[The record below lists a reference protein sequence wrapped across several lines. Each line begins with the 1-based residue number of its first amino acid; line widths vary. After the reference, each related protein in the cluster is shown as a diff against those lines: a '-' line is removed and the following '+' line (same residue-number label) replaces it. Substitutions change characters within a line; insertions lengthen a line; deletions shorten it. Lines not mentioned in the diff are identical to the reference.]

1 MPNPFGE
8 LAKLTV
14 GKVVADSW
22 TATMLSLWQAGLW
35 LLKLV
40 LGWIDALMTPDLSEH
55 GPGGELYRTTFWL
68 AGTLAVAMLLVQ
80 LGLAAFRRSGQ
91 SLAVAAV
98 GAGKFLIVWA
108 GWLTYGVAVVAACGG
123 ISRALLGSMLHVES
137 WRAWQPWEAI
147 NTSDITDAAVATV
160 LGLLGLLVWLAA
172 VGHLLVMITRAGA
185 LIVLA
190 AMTPMAAAG
199 LLAEPGQSWFWK
211 SFRWFHAAAFT
222 PPLMIAMLGVG
233 VQMTSG
239 VATGTTDT
247 TQAAIGTALPGVIL
261 ILVSCVAPLAL
272 FKLLAF
278 TDPTT
283 NSGAAFRSGLA
294 AVGGIGGLIGGR
306 GAAAGQDSADTAEVD
321 EPGSGG
327 GDRSAGEAAAD
338 DQTMTRFAAQ
348 LAGVTGG
355 PVGAAVGG
363 VVVSAQTAASTAT
376 AVGSD
381 LTNQMGVGHTSW
393 HPDQTTSPYATD
405 DQADGGYADQGG
417 EADRPSDPTAS
428 DQNGGDWGGRWRRS
442 TSATHRTPTPGR
454 VRPHRA
460 SSGDWGDADGCRR
473 RCCR

>member
-1 MPNPFGE
+1 M
-8 LAKLTV
+8 
-14 GKVVADSW
+14 
-22 TATMLSLWQAGLW
+22 WQAGLW

-80 LGLAAFRRSGQ
+80 LGVAAFRRSGQ

-123 ISRALLGSMLHVES
+123 ISRALLGSLLKVES

-147 NTSDITDAAVATV
+147 NTADITDAAVATV

-199 LLAEPGQSWFWK
+199 LLAEPGQAWFWK
-211 SFRWFHAAAFT
+211 RFRWFHAAAFT

-261 ILVSCVAPLAL
+261 ILVVVCGAVGVVQTVGVHRPDHQLRCRVPLRTGRRRRHRRTHRRPRRRRWSGL
-272 FKLLAF
+272 SGHRPRS
-278 TDPTT
+278 TNPGPGVGTGRPVRRRPTT
-283 NSGAAFRSGLA
+283 
-294 AVGGIGGLIGGR
+294 
-306 GAAAGQDSADTAEVD
+306 
-321 EPGSGG
+321 
-327 GDRSAGEAAAD
+327 
-338 DQTMTRFAAQ
+338 
-348 LAGVTGG
+348 
-355 PVGAAVGG
+355 
-363 VVVSAQTAASTAT
+363 
-376 AVGSD
+376 
-381 LTNQMGVGHTSW
+381 
-393 HPDQTTSPYATD
+393 
-405 DQADGGYADQGG
+405 
-417 EADRPSDPTAS
+417 
-428 DQNGGDWGGRWRRS
+428 RR
-442 TSATHRTPTPGR
+442 
-454 VRPHRA
+454 
-460 SSGDWGDADGCRR
+460 
-473 RCCR
+473 